1 MKHLKLVINNTNK
14 KKDIF
19 FNKKELKLILNL
31 YAKMVSSGEWKDYGL
46 SISKREVSFNVYH
59 RTSEFPAYKIT
70 KNFNPKNEREKYLI
84 KEQADAI
91 SEVIRHL
98 GITSAHVLSHDYGD
112 TVAQEMMAQQLEN
125 DLAFRIESLHLLN
138 GGLFPETHRAL
149 PIQKLLLSPIGGLLI
164 RFLNKNAI
172 RKSMHNIFGPNTPPS
187 DQDIDDFWT
196 LISANNGHQH
206 MHLLLDYMKQRKQ
219 YRERW
224 VSALQNANAPL
235 RLTAGMAD
243 PISGAHMVARY
254 KQLIPNADVIEL
266 DQIGH
271 YPQIESAEAVV
282 KSITS
287 FLGRCAN

>member
-1 MKHLKLVINNTNK
+1 MQLSQWR
-14 KKDIF
+14 
-19 FNKKELKLILNL
+19 
-31 YAKMVSSGEWKDYGL
+31 SSGHFLNVDGQQVFYKTEGTGPVLLLIHGYPTA
-46 SISKREVSFNVYH
+46 SFDWAKIWSTL
-59 RTSEFPAYKIT
+59 TSQFRCVTLDMPGFGFSDKS
-70 KNFNPKNEREKYLI
+70 PKKYLI
-84 KEQADAI
+84 KEQADTI

-98 GITSAHVLSHDYGD
+98 GITNAHVLSHDYGD

-187 DQDIDDFWT
+187 DQDINDFWI
-196 LISANNGHQH
+196 LISTNNGHQH

-271 YPQIESAEAVV
+271 YPQIESAEAVMN
-282 KSITS
+282 SITS
-287 FLGRCAN
+287 FLGRYAN

>member
-1 MKHLKLVINNTNK
+1 MQLSQWR
-14 KKDIF
+14 
-19 FNKKELKLILNL
+19 
-31 YAKMVSSGEWKDYGL
+31 SSGHFLNVDGQQVFYKTEGTGPVLLLIHGYPTA
-46 SISKREVSFNVYH
+46 SFDWAKIWPAL
-59 RTSEFPAYKIT
+59 TSQFRCVTLDMPGFGFSDKS
-70 KNFNPKNEREKYLI
+70 PKKYLI
-84 KEQADAI
+84 KEQADTI

-187 DQDIDDFWT
+187 DQDINDFWI
-196 LISANNGHQH
+196 LISTNNGHQH

-219 YRERW
+219 YRKRW

-287 FLGRCAN
+287 FLGRYAN

>member
-1 MKHLKLVINNTNK
+1 MQLSQWR
-14 KKDIF
+14 
-19 FNKKELKLILNL
+19 
-31 YAKMVSSGEWKDYGL
+31 SSGHFLNVDGQQVFYKTEGTGPVLLLIHGYPTA
-46 SISKREVSFNVYH
+46 SFDW
-59 RTSEFPAYKIT
+59 AKIW
-70 KNFNPKNEREKYLI
+70 PKLTTQFHCVTLDMPGFGFSDKSPKKYLI

-125 DLAFRIESLHLLN
+125 NLAFNIESLHLLN

-149 PIQKLLLSPIGGLLI
+149 PIQKLLLSPFGGLLI

-282 KSITS
+282 NSIAS
-287 FLGRCAN
+287 FLGRYAN

>member
-1 MKHLKLVINNTNK
+1 MQLSHWRSSGHFLNV
-14 KKDIF
+14 DGQQVF
-19 FNKKELKLILNL
+19 YKKEGTGPVLLLIHG
-31 YAKMVSSGEWKDYGL
+31 YPTASFDWAKIWSTL
-46 SISKREVSFNVYH
+46 
-59 RTSEFPAYKIT
+59 TSQFRCVTLDMPGFGFSDKS
-70 KNFNPKNEREKYLI
+70 PKKYLI
-84 KEQADAI
+84 KEQADTI

-125 DLAFRIESLHLLN
+125 NLAFNIESLHLLN

-187 DQDIDDFWT
+187 DQDINDFWI
-196 LISANNGHQH
+196 LISTNNGHQH

-219 YRERW
+219 YRKRW

-282 KSITS
+282 NSIAS
-287 FLGRCAN
+287 FLGRYAN

>member
-1 MKHLKLVINNTNK
+1 MQLSQWR
-14 KKDIF
+14 
-19 FNKKELKLILNL
+19 
-31 YAKMVSSGEWKDYGL
+31 SSGHFLNVDGQQVFYKTEGTGPVLLLIHGYPTA
-46 SISKREVSFNVYH
+46 SFDW
-59 RTSEFPAYKIT
+59 AKIW
-70 KNFNPKNEREKYLI
+70 PKLTTQFHCVTLDMPGFGFSDKSPKKYLI

-282 KSITS
+282 NSIAS
-287 FLGRCAN
+287 FLGRYAN

>member
-1 MKHLKLVINNTNK
+1 MQLSQWR
-14 KKDIF
+14 
-19 FNKKELKLILNL
+19 
-31 YAKMVSSGEWKDYGL
+31 SSGHFLNVDGQQVFYKTEGTGPVLLLIHGYPTA
-46 SISKREVSFNVYH
+46 SFDW
-59 RTSEFPAYKIT
+59 AKIW
-70 KNFNPKNEREKYLI
+70 PKLTTQFHCVTLDMPGFGFSDKSPKKYLI

-172 RKSMHNIFGPNTPPS
+172 RKSMHNIFGSNTPPS

-282 KSITS
+282 NSIAS
-287 FLGRCAN
+287 FLGRYAN

>member
-1 MKHLKLVINNTNK
+1 MQLSQWR
-14 KKDIF
+14 
-19 FNKKELKLILNL
+19 
-31 YAKMVSSGEWKDYGL
+31 SSGHFLNVDGQQVFYKTEGTGPVLLLIHGYPTA
-46 SISKREVSFNVYH
+46 SFDW
-59 RTSEFPAYKIT
+59 AKIW
-70 KNFNPKNEREKYLI
+70 PKLTTQFHCVTLDMPGFGFSDKSPKKYLI
-84 KEQADAI
+84 KEQADTI

-149 PIQKLLLSPIGGLLI
+149 PIQKLLLSPIGGLII

-187 DQDIDDFWT
+187 DQDINDFWI
-196 LISANNGHQH
+196 LISTNNGHQH

-282 KSITS
+282 NSITS
-287 FLGRCAN
+287 FLGRYAN

>member
-1 MKHLKLVINNTNK
+1 MQLSQWR
-14 KKDIF
+14 
-19 FNKKELKLILNL
+19 
-31 YAKMVSSGEWKDYGL
+31 SSGHFLNVDGQQVFYKTEGTGPVLLLIHGYPTA
-46 SISKREVSFNVYH
+46 SFDW
-59 RTSEFPAYKIT
+59 AKIW
-70 KNFNPKNEREKYLI
+70 PKLTTQFHCVTLDMPGFGFSDKSPKKYLI

-125 DLAFRIESLHLLN
+125 NLAFNIESLHLLN

-172 RKSMHNIFGPNTPPS
+172 RKSMHNIFGSNTPPS

-235 RLTAGMAD
+235 RLTVGMAD

-271 YPQIESAEAVV
+271 YPQIESAEAVL
-282 KSITS
+282 KSMTS
-287 FLGRCAN
+287 FLGRYTN

>member
-1 MKHLKLVINNTNK
+1 MQLSHWR
-14 KKDIF
+14 
-19 FNKKELKLILNL
+19 
-31 YAKMVSSGEWKDYGL
+31 SSGHFLNVDGQQVFYKTEGTGPVLLLIHGYPTA
-46 SISKREVSFNVYH
+46 SFDW
-59 RTSEFPAYKIT
+59 AKIW
-70 KNFNPKNEREKYLI
+70 PKLTTQFHCVTLDMPGFGFSDKSPKKYLI
-84 KEQADAI
+84 KEQADTI

-112 TVAQEMMAQQLEN
+112 TVAQEMMARQLED

-187 DQDIDDFWT
+187 DQDINDFWI
-196 LISANNGHQH
+196 LISTNNGHKH
-206 MHLLLDYMKQRKQ
+206 MHLLLDYMKQRKL

-271 YPQIESAEAVV
+271 YPQIESAEAVMN
-282 KSITS
+282 SITS
-287 FLGRCAN
+287 FLGRYAN

>member
-1 MKHLKLVINNTNK
+1 MQLSHWRKSGH
-14 KKDIF
+14 F
-19 FNKKELKLILNL
+19 LNL
-31 YAKMVSSGEWKDYGL
+31 DGQQVFYKTEGTGPVLLLIHGYPTASFDWAKIW
-46 SISKREVSFNVYH
+46 
-59 RTSEFPAYKIT
+59 
-70 KNFNPKNEREKYLI
+70 PKLTTQFHCVTLDMPGFGFSDKSPKKYLI

-125 DLAFRIESLHLLN
+125 NLAFNIESLHLLN

-172 RKSMHNIFGPNTPPS
+172 RKSMHNIFGSNTPPS

-282 KSITS
+282 NSIAS
-287 FLGRCAN
+287 FLGRYAN

>member
-1 MKHLKLVINNTNK
+1 MQLSQWR
-14 KKDIF
+14 
-19 FNKKELKLILNL
+19 
-31 YAKMVSSGEWKDYGL
+31 SSGHFLNVDGQQVFYKTEGTGPVLLLIHGYPTA
-46 SISKREVSFNVYH
+46 SFDW
-59 RTSEFPAYKIT
+59 AKIW
-70 KNFNPKNEREKYLI
+70 PKLTTQFHCVTLDMPGFGFSDKSPKKYLI

-125 DLAFRIESLHLLN
+125 NLAFNIESLHLLN

-172 RKSMHNIFGPNTPPS
+172 RKSMHNIFGSNTPPS

-196 LISANNGHQH
+196 LISTNNGHQH

-287 FLGRCAN
+287 FLGRYAN

>member
-1 MKHLKLVINNTNK
+1 MQLSQWR
-14 KKDIF
+14 
-19 FNKKELKLILNL
+19 
-31 YAKMVSSGEWKDYGL
+31 SSGHFLNVDDQQVFYKTEGTGPVLLLVHGYPTA
-46 SISKREVSFNVYH
+46 SFDWAKIWPAL
-59 RTSEFPAYKIT
+59 TSQFRCVTLDMPGFGFSDKS
-70 KNFNPKNEREKYLI
+70 PKKYLI
-84 KEQADAI
+84 KEQADTI

-112 TVAQEMMAQQLEN
+112 TVAQEMMARQLED

-187 DQDIDDFWT
+187 DQDINDFWI
-196 LISANNGHQH
+196 LISTNNGHQH

-271 YPQIESAEAVV
+271 YPQIESAEAVMS
-282 KSITS
+282 SITS
-287 FLGRCAN
+287 FLGRYAN

>member
-1 MKHLKLVINNTNK
+1 MQLSQWR
-14 KKDIF
+14 
-19 FNKKELKLILNL
+19 
-31 YAKMVSSGEWKDYGL
+31 SSGHFLNVDGQQVFYKTEGTGPVLLLIHGYPTA
-46 SISKREVSFNVYH
+46 SFDWAKIWSTL
-59 RTSEFPAYKIT
+59 TSQFRCVTLDMPGFGFSDKS
-70 KNFNPKNEREKYLI
+70 PKKYLI
-84 KEQADAI
+84 KEQADTI

-149 PIQKLLLSPIGGLLI
+149 SIQKLLLSPIGGLLI

-187 DQDIDDFWT
+187 DQDINDFWT
-196 LISANNGHQH
+196 LISANNGHKH

-224 VSALQNANAPL
+224 VSALQNAKAPL

-282 KSITS
+282 NSITS
-287 FLGRCAN
+287 FLGR

>member
-1 MKHLKLVINNTNK
+1 MQLSQWR
-14 KKDIF
+14 
-19 FNKKELKLILNL
+19 
-31 YAKMVSSGEWKDYGL
+31 SSGHFLNVDGQQVFYKTEGTGPVLLLIHGYPTA
-46 SISKREVSFNVYH
+46 SFDW
-59 RTSEFPAYKIT
+59 AKIW
-70 KNFNPKNEREKYLI
+70 PKLTTQFHCVTLDMPGFGFSDKSPKKYLI

-125 DLAFRIESLHLLN
+125 NLAFNIESLHLLN

-172 RKSMHNIFGPNTPPS
+172 RKSMHNIFGSNTPPS

-254 KQLIPNADVIEL
+254 KRLINNADVIEL
-266 DQIGH
+266 EQIGH

-282 KSITS
+282 NSITS
-287 FLGRCAN
+287 FLGRYAN

>member
-1 MKHLKLVINNTNK
+1 MQLSQWR
-14 KKDIF
+14 
-19 FNKKELKLILNL
+19 
-31 YAKMVSSGEWKDYGL
+31 SSGHFLNVDDQQVFYKTEGTGPVLLLVHGYPTA
-46 SISKREVSFNVYH
+46 SFDWAKIWPAL
-59 RTSEFPAYKIT
+59 TSQFRCVTLDMPGFGFSDKS
-70 KNFNPKNEREKYLI
+70 PKKYLI
-84 KEQADAI
+84 KEQADTI

-112 TVAQEMMAQQLEN
+112 TVAQEMMARQLED

-187 DQDIDDFWT
+187 DQDINDFWI
-196 LISANNGHQH
+196 LISTNNGHQH

-282 KSITS
+282 NSITS
-287 FLGRCAN
+287 FLGRYAN

>member
-1 MKHLKLVINNTNK
+1 MQLSHWR
-14 KKDIF
+14 
-19 FNKKELKLILNL
+19 
-31 YAKMVSSGEWKDYGL
+31 SSGHFLNVDGQQVFYKTEGTGPVLLLIHGYPTA
-46 SISKREVSFNVYH
+46 SFDW
-59 RTSEFPAYKIT
+59 AKIW
-70 KNFNPKNEREKYLI
+70 PKLTTQFHCVTLDMPGFGFSDKSPKKYLI
-84 KEQADAI
+84 KEQADTI

-187 DQDIDDFWT
+187 DQDINDFWI
-196 LISANNGHQH
+196 LISTNNGHKH

-271 YPQIESAEAVV
+271 YPQIESAEAVL

-287 FLGRCAN
+287 FLGRYTN

>member
-1 MKHLKLVINNTNK
+1 MQLSQWR
-14 KKDIF
+14 
-19 FNKKELKLILNL
+19 
-31 YAKMVSSGEWKDYGL
+31 SSGHFLNVDGQQVFYKTEGTGPVLLLIHGYPTA
-46 SISKREVSFNVYH
+46 SFDWAKIWSTL
-59 RTSEFPAYKIT
+59 TSQFRCVTLDMPGFGFSDKS
-70 KNFNPKNEREKYLI
+70 PKKYLI
-84 KEQADAI
+84 KEQADTI

-125 DLAFRIESLHLLN
+125 DIAFRIESLHLLN

-149 PIQKLLLSPIGGLLI
+149 SIQKLLLSPIGGLLI

-187 DQDIDDFWT
+187 DQDINDFWT
-196 LISANNGHQH
+196 LISANNGHKH

-224 VSALQNANAPL
+224 VSALQNAKAPL

-271 YPQIESAEAVV
+271 YPQIENAEAVV
-282 KSITS
+282 NSITS
-287 FLGRCAN
+287 FLGRYAN

>member
-1 MKHLKLVINNTNK
+1 MQLSHWR
-14 KKDIF
+14 
-19 FNKKELKLILNL
+19 
-31 YAKMVSSGEWKDYGL
+31 SSGHFLNVDGQQVFYKTEGTGPVLLLIHGYPTA
-46 SISKREVSFNVYH
+46 SFDWAKIWPAL
-59 RTSEFPAYKIT
+59 TSQFSCVTLDMPGFGFSDKS
-70 KNFNPKNEREKYLI
+70 PKKYLI
-84 KEQADAI
+84 KEQADTI

-187 DQDIDDFWT
+187 DQDINDFWI
-196 LISANNGHQH
+196 LISTNNGHQH

-282 KSITS
+282 NSITS
-287 FLGRCAN
+287 FLGRYAN

>member
-1 MKHLKLVINNTNK
+1 MQLSQWR
-14 KKDIF
+14 
-19 FNKKELKLILNL
+19 
-31 YAKMVSSGEWKDYGL
+31 SSGHFLNVDGQQVFYKTEGTGPVLLLIHGYPTA
-46 SISKREVSFNVYH
+46 SFDW
-59 RTSEFPAYKIT
+59 AKIW
-70 KNFNPKNEREKYLI
+70 PKLTTQFHCVTLDMPGFGFSDKSPKKYLI

-125 DLAFRIESLHLLN
+125 NLAFNIESLHLLN

-172 RKSMHNIFGPNTPPS
+172 RKSMHNIFGSNTPPS

-235 RLTAGMAD
+235 RLTVGMAD

-282 KSITS
+282 NSIAS
-287 FLGRCAN
+287 FLGRYAN

>member
-1 MKHLKLVINNTNK
+1 MQLSHWR
-14 KKDIF
+14 
-19 FNKKELKLILNL
+19 
-31 YAKMVSSGEWKDYGL
+31 SSGHFLNVDGQQVFYKTEGTGPVLLLIHGYPTA
-46 SISKREVSFNVYH
+46 SFDW
-59 RTSEFPAYKIT
+59 AKIW
-70 KNFNPKNEREKYLI
+70 PKLTTQFHCVTLDMPGFGFSDKSPKKYLI

-172 RKSMHNIFGPNTPPS
+172 RKSMHNIFGSNTPPS

-282 KSITS
+282 NSIAS
-287 FLGRCAN
+287 FLGRYAN

>member
-1 MKHLKLVINNTNK
+1 
-14 KKDIF
+14 
-19 FNKKELKLILNL
+19 
-31 YAKMVSSGEWKDYGL
+31 
-46 SISKREVSFNVYH
+46 
-59 RTSEFPAYKIT
+59 
-70 KNFNPKNEREKYLI
+70 
-84 KEQADAI
+84 
-91 SEVIRHL
+91 
-98 GITSAHVLSHDYGD
+98 
-112 TVAQEMMAQQLEN
+112 
-125 DLAFRIESLHLLN
+125 
-138 GGLFPETHRAL
+138 
-149 PIQKLLLSPIGGLLI
+149 
-164 RFLNKNAI
+164 
-172 RKSMHNIFGPNTPPS
+172 MHNIFGPNTPPS

-254 KQLIPNADVIEL
+254 KQLIPNADVIEF

-282 KSITS
+282 NSITS
-287 FLGRCAN
+287 FLGRYAN

>member
-1 MKHLKLVINNTNK
+1 MQLSQWR
-14 KKDIF
+14 
-19 FNKKELKLILNL
+19 
-31 YAKMVSSGEWKDYGL
+31 SSGHFLNVDGQQVFYKTEGTGPVLLLIHGYPTA
-46 SISKREVSFNVYH
+46 SFDW
-59 RTSEFPAYKIT
+59 AKIW
-70 KNFNPKNEREKYLI
+70 PKLTTQFHCVTLDMPGFGFSDKSPKKYLI
-84 KEQADAI
+84 KEQADTI

-112 TVAQEMMAQQLEN
+112 TVAQEMMARQLEN

-271 YPQIESAEAVV
+271 YPQIESAEAVMN
-282 KSITS
+282 SITS
-287 FLGRCAN
+287 FLGRYAN

>member
-1 MKHLKLVINNTNK
+1 MQLSHWR
-14 KKDIF
+14 
-19 FNKKELKLILNL
+19 
-31 YAKMVSSGEWKDYGL
+31 SSGHFLNVDGQQVFYKTEGTGPVLLLIHGYPTA
-46 SISKREVSFNVYH
+46 SFDW
-59 RTSEFPAYKIT
+59 AKIW
-70 KNFNPKNEREKYLI
+70 PKLTTQFHCVTLDMPGFGFSDKSPKKYLI
-84 KEQADAI
+84 KEQADTI

-172 RKSMHNIFGPNTPPS
+172 RKSMHNIFGSNTPPS

-271 YPQIESAEAVV
+271 YPQIESAEAVL
-282 KSITS
+282 KSMTS
-287 FLGRCAN
+287 FLGRYTN

>member
-1 MKHLKLVINNTNK
+1 MQLSQWR
-14 KKDIF
+14 
-19 FNKKELKLILNL
+19 
-31 YAKMVSSGEWKDYGL
+31 SSGHFLNVDGQQVFYKTEGTGPVLLLIHGYPTA
-46 SISKREVSFNVYH
+46 SFDW
-59 RTSEFPAYKIT
+59 AKIW
-70 KNFNPKNEREKYLI
+70 PKLTTQFHCVTLDMPGFGFSDKSPKKYLI

-206 MHLLLDYMKQRKQ
+206 MHLLLDYMKQRKL

-254 KQLIPNADVIEL
+254 KQLIPNADVIEF

-282 KSITS
+282 NSIAS
-287 FLGRCAN
+287 FLGRYAN

>member
-1 MKHLKLVINNTNK
+1 MQLSQWR
-14 KKDIF
+14 
-19 FNKKELKLILNL
+19 
-31 YAKMVSSGEWKDYGL
+31 SSGHFLNVDGQQVFYKTEGTGPVLLLIHGYPTA
-46 SISKREVSFNVYH
+46 SFDW
-59 RTSEFPAYKIT
+59 AKIW
-70 KNFNPKNEREKYLI
+70 PKLTTQFHCVTLDMPGFGFSDKSPKKYLI

-235 RLTAGMAD
+235 RLTVGMAD

-254 KQLIPNADVIEL
+254 KQLIPNADVIEF

-271 YPQIESAEAVV
+271 YPQIESAEAVL
-282 KSITS
+282 KSMTS
-287 FLGRCAN
+287 FLGRYTN

>member
-1 MKHLKLVINNTNK
+1 MQLSHWR
-14 KKDIF
+14 
-19 FNKKELKLILNL
+19 
-31 YAKMVSSGEWKDYGL
+31 SSGHFLNVDGQQVFYKTEGTGPVLLLIHGYPTA
-46 SISKREVSFNVYH
+46 SFDW
-59 RTSEFPAYKIT
+59 AKIW
-70 KNFNPKNEREKYLI
+70 PKLTTQFHCVTLDMPGFGFSDKSPKKYLI
-84 KEQADAI
+84 KEQADTI

-149 PIQKLLLSPIGGLLI
+149 PIQKLLLSPIGGLII

-187 DQDIDDFWT
+187 DQDINDFWI
-196 LISANNGHQH
+196 LISTNNGHQH

-287 FLGRCAN
+287 FLGRYAN

>member
-1 MKHLKLVINNTNK
+1 MQLSQWR
-14 KKDIF
+14 
-19 FNKKELKLILNL
+19 
-31 YAKMVSSGEWKDYGL
+31 SSGHFLNVDGQQVFYKTEGTGPVLLLIHGYPTA
-46 SISKREVSFNVYH
+46 SFDWAKIWSTL
-59 RTSEFPAYKIT
+59 TSQFRCVTLDMPGFGFSDKS
-70 KNFNPKNEREKYLI
+70 PKKYLI

-254 KQLIPNADVIEL
+254 KQLIPNADVIEF

-271 YPQIESAEAVV
+271 YPQIESAEAVL
-282 KSITS
+282 KSMTS
-287 FLGRCAN
+287 FLGRYTN

>member
-1 MKHLKLVINNTNK
+1 MQLSQWR
-14 KKDIF
+14 
-19 FNKKELKLILNL
+19 
-31 YAKMVSSGEWKDYGL
+31 SSGHFLNVDGQQVFYKTEGTGPVLLLIHGYPTA
-46 SISKREVSFNVYH
+46 SFDW
-59 RTSEFPAYKIT
+59 AKIW
-70 KNFNPKNEREKYLI
+70 PKLTTQFHCVTLDMPGFGFSDKSPKKYLI

-187 DQDIDDFWT
+187 DQDINDFWI
-196 LISANNGHQH
+196 LISTNNGHQH

-235 RLTAGMAD
+235 RLTVGMAD

-254 KQLIPNADVIEL
+254 KQLIPNADVIEF

-271 YPQIESAEAVV
+271 YPQIESAEAVL
-282 KSITS
+282 KSMTS
-287 FLGRCAN
+287 FLGRYTN